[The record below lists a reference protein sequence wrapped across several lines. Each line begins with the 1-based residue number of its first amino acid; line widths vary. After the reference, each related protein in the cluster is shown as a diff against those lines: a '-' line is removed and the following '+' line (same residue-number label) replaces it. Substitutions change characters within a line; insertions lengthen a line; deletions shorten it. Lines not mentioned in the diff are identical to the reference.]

1 MAAKMTCPGGTSWGG
16 VRGGGLSP
24 TSQAGRRWAGGFLV
38 PASGLASAC
47 RMQRYPSPGFSTET
61 EGEHPLTIRG
71 VPVALTPW
79 V

>member
-1 MAAKMTCPGGTSWGG
+1 MAAKMTCPGGTS
-16 VRGGGLSP
+16 GGGGQRWRAFP
-24 TSQAGRRWAGGFLV
+24 TSQAGRRLAEGFLV

-47 RMQRYPSPGFSTET
+47 RMQRYPSPRFSTET